1 MGQLGRRG
9 DLSRTRART
18 VERHIPHLQGWAKP
32 GSSPATTRYRSHPIE
47 IASRFV
53 GIDVSKAYLDVA
65 SRPDGQEFRL
75 PNTPEGIATLVERL
89 KAVPPALIVMEA
101 TGGLERAAAVALVAA
116 GLPVRVIE
124 PSRARHFARSLGQFS
139 KTDAIDARVLAH
151 FAESVK
157 PEARALP
164 DEATRQ
170 LQALLDRRRQL
181 VEIRVAEENRL
192 RQGPT
197 AAVRTNLEAHIA
209 YLKGQIELLDTAISA
224 AIAADETM
232 KLRDAVL
239 RTAPGIGR
247 QTSAMMLGSLPE
259 LGRLNGKKIS
269 ALVGLAPRARDSG
282 EVRGVR
288 TIFGGRG
295 DVRRALYMAAV
306 SAMRFNPELRAFYT
320 RLRQAGKAA
329 KLAIVAVARKLLTIA
344 NAMVRDMKPWSP
356 KKATVEI

>member
-1 MGQLGRRG
+1 M
-9 DLSRTRART
+9 SPART
-18 VERHIPHLQGWAKP
+18 PSWDVTARTQHR
-32 GSSPATTRYRSHPIE
+32 SPLIQPAP
-47 IASRFV
+47 RFV
-53 GIDVSKAYLDVA
+53 GIDVSKAFLDVA
-65 SRPDGQEFRL
+65 ARPDGQEFRL

-101 TGGLERAAAVALVAA
+101 TGGLERAAAVALAEA
-116 GLPVRVIE
+116 KFPIRVVE
-124 PSRARHFARSLGQFS
+124 PSRVRHFALSLGQFS
-139 KTDAIDARVLAH
+139 KTDTLDARVLAH
-151 FAESVK
+151 FAESIR

-181 VEIRVAEENRL
+181 VEIRVAEQNRL

-209 YLKGQIELLDTAISA
+209 YLKGQIALLDTAVSET
-224 AIAADETM
+224 IAADETM

-259 LGRLNGKKIS
+259 LGTLKGKQVS
-269 ALVGLAPRARDSG
+269 ALAGLAPRARDSG
-282 EVRGVR
+282 KLKGVR

-295 DVRRALYMAAV
+295 ELRRALYMAAI

-320 RLRQAGKAA
+320 RLRTAGKAA
-329 KLAIVAVARKLLTIA
+329 KLAIIAVARKLLTIA